1 MKIIIKTF
9 ASVKDICGFEEKEV
23 VVSEGITAGEA
34 VERLAAGFEALEKMK
49 KTLLLAVNEGYVGR
63 EHVLLDGDV
72 LAIFP
77 PVSGG

>member
-1 MKIIIKTF
+1 MKIMIKTF

-23 VVSEGITAGEA
+23 VVSEGITVDDAA
-34 VERLAAGFEALEKMK
+34 ARLSASFDALRKMK
-49 KTLLLAVNEGYVGR
+49 GSLLFAVNEEYVGR